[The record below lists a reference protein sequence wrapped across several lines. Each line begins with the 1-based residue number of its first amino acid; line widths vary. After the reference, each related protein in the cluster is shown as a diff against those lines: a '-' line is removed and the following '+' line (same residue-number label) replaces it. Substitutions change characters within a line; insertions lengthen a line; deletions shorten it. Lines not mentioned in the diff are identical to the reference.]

1 MKGAPATRSAR
12 LARIVSIAFGGYIAL
27 TSAVLIFVGV
37 QAWGGW
43 LSITYGLLGIAT
55 GLAGV
60 AATFVD
66 RPLRSALF
74 GWLLVGVA
82 FRSIIDG
89 SIYLV
94 VFTAPLAL
102 VLLAALVVELT
113 SHMQLANVA
122 AALLAGAA
130 AIVAIFLLR
139 AVAPYFPPICP
150 LTHAGVYFGYPGNVG
165 FWDEAQS
172 KFDDACLSKGF
183 TQ

>member
-1 MKGAPATRSAR
+1 MKPARVVWPEK
-12 LARIVSIAFGGYIAL
+12 LVRIASIVFGGYIAL
-27 TSAVLIFVGV
+27 TSAALIFIGV
-37 QAWGGW
+37 QGWGGW

-66 RPLRSALF
+66 RPFRSALF
-74 GWLLVGVA
+74 GWLFVGVA

-94 VFTAPLAL
+94 FFTAPFAL
-102 VLLAALVVELT
+102 LLLAALVVELT
-113 SHMQLANVA
+113 SNGNLANVA
-122 AALLAGAA
+122 AALIAGAA
-130 AIVAIFLLR
+130 AIVAMFLLR

-150 LTHAGVYFGYPGNVG
+150 PTHAGVLFSYPGNVG

-172 KFDDACLSKGF
+172 KFDDVCLSRGF